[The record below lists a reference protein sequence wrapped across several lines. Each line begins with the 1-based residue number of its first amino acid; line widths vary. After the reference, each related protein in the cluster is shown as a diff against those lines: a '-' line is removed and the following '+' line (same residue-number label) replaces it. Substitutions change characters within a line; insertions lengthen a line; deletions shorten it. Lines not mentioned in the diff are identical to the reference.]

1 MLKILEFIFESPIHY
16 FGLIILILAIC
27 YGIAYIVQAGKP
39 DPTVNFNLT
48 SEQYAEFLKKI
59 DK

>member
-1 MLKILEFIFESPIHY
+1 MLKILEFIFESPIYY
-16 FGLIILILAIC
+16 FGTAILILVIC

-39 DPTVNFNLT
+39 TPPINFNLT